1 MILDIADL
9 GAPRLLSRVDWSPP
23 YPCPTHTALPLPYE
37 IGGRRFLV
45 VTDEEVPDRL
55 SDKPNA
61 FFWMVDIT
69 DETNPVPVSTYQVPD
84 PHPFHHAAEFGAH
97 QPQEQIYPGVY
108 NYIFFVAWF
117 TGGLRAV
124 DISDPYRPKEVGF
137 HVPLPGSGQEIIK
150 TNDVFLAEDG
160 LIYALD
166 RLNGLDILEFT
177 G

>member
-1 MILDIADL
+1 
-9 GAPRLLSRVDWSPP
+9 
-23 YPCPTHTALPLPYE
+23 
-37 IGGRRFLV
+37 